1 MATNNRPLSPSRG
14 ELFQLLDSLLGTH
27 PSVPPSTRVV
37 FLCVGVQ
44 DHHRLSAQLVGEW
57 KMISDKQILFFPNF

>member
-1 MATNNRPLSPSRG
+1 MATNYRPLSPSRG
-14 ELFQLLDSLLGTH
+14 ELFQLLDSTLGTH

-37 FLCVGVQ
+37 LLCVGVQ
-44 DHHRLSAQLVGEW
+44 GHHRLSAQLVGEW